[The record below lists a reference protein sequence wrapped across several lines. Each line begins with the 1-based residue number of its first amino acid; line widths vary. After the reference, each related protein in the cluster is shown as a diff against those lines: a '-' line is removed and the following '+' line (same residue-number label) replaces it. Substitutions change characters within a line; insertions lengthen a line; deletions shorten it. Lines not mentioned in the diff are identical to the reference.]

1 MEIWKEKYYEL
12 LNYQFKLLTRNKRT
26 KEIIP
31 LVFISPLFVIFLS
44 IIDNHEHHFLLL
56 LSFCSVYYIYFPL
69 LFSWDSGCVR
79 GIETKNIFIKDIIL
93 SKIIFSVVLN
103 ILSTIIVTPFIYFS
117 DYYDIKEVLIFN
129 LFNILF
135 FPFIMTY
142 LASFNNKKIDINQSR
157 TLNLEGYSLVY
168 VVFTILPLFVY
179 IIIMILVSMLQI
191 EPINIGVLL
200 AFLSFLNLI
209 YLKKWIRIILRNL
222 EKKRYERLSN
232 FKKDD

>member
-1 MEIWKEKYYEL
+1 
-12 LNYQFKLLTRNKRT
+12 
-26 KEIIP
+26 
-31 LVFISPLFVIFLS
+31 
-44 IIDNHEHHFLLL
+44 
-56 LSFCSVYYIYFPL
+56 
-69 LFSWDSGCVR
+69 
-79 GIETKNIFIKDIIL
+79 
-93 SKIIFSVVLN
+93 
-103 ILSTIIVTPFIYFS
+103 
-117 DYYDIKEVLIFN
+117 
-129 LFNILF
+129 
-135 FPFIMTY
+135 MTY

-200 AFLSFLNLI
+200 AFLSLLNLI